1 MNPTKAEGAPQRS
14 DRDLQELIGLIHETD
29 TVELKLTVPDEDRRS
44 TVVALGLDPL
54 DAVLRQVYFF
64 DTPDLALD
72 GSGVVARAR
81 RTQNKPDDS
90 VIKLRPVV
98 PEDLPSDVRSSKTF
112 NVEVDALPG
121 GYVCSGSF
129 KGELGAGDVKSA
141 MAGSRP
147 LHKLFSKDQRAFFAA
162 HAPEAIELDDLSV
175 LGPVHVL
182 KLKFS
187 PEGYGRKLAVEM
199 WMYPDG
205 SRILELSTRCKP
217 NEAFQVAA
225 ESRAYLAER
234 GVNLFGE
241 QETKTRTALE
251 FFSREMADQ
260 EPARR

>member
-1 MNPTKAEGAPQRS
+1 MATTTKSPALSDEEVAKLLELTKGADS
-14 DRDLQELIGLIHETD
+14 
-29 TVELKLTVPDEDRRS
+29 VELKLTVPVSHRS
-44 TVVALGLDPL
+44 RGAAALGVDPL
-54 DAVLRQVYFF
+54 DGQIRQVYFF

-72 GSGVVARAR
+72 RSGVVARAR
-81 RTQNKPDDS
+81 RTQEKPDDS

-98 PEDLPSDVRSSKTF
+98 PEHLPTDLRSTKSF
-112 NVEVDALPG
+112 GVEVDALPG

-129 KGELGAGDVKSA
+129 KGELGAGDVKKA
-141 MAGSRP
+141 MTGSRP

-182 KLKFS
+182 KLKCS
-187 PEGYGRKLAVEM
+187 PEGYGRKLAVEL
-199 WMYPDG
+199 WIYPDA
-205 SRILELSTRCKP
+205 SRILELSTKCQP

-225 ESRAYLAER
+225 ETRAYLAER

-251 FFSREMADQ
+251 FFSREIADQ